1 MQRGTRREYIRMNQP
16 ALARRV
22 VYASRLSAD
31 PQLAPHRRLRLPLSR
46 LRLRGERS
54 ALQRAFA
61 EHDAD
66 LPAYRER
73 RFIATLDPEGEENV
87 RVYTAAIENLCT

>member
-1 MQRGTRREYIRMNQP
+1 
-16 ALARRV
+16 
-22 VYASRLSAD
+22 
-31 PQLAPHRRLRLPLSR
+31 
-46 LRLRGERS
+46 
-54 ALQRAFA
+54 LQRAFA

-87 RVYTAAIENLCT
+87 RVYTAAIENLCA